1 MRLALAAA
9 LALAVLAGCSGE
21 DGGDGAPGAR
31 GQPSPEAV
39 VRGWA
44 DDLRHGDVDAATDR
58 FAVPAVVANNT
69 PEIRLETRAQ
79 VRHFNATLPC
89 GGRVTDIVRHH
100 GVLITTFVLTD
111 RPGADCGAGVGGIAR
126 TAFEVRDGHIVR
138 WLRLPDSGDAGP
150 PGARET

>member
-1 MRLALAAA
+1 MRLAPAAA
-9 LALAVLAGCSGE
+9 LALAVLAGCSDGDG
-21 DGGDGAPGAR
+21 DGGQRGAPG
-31 GQPSPEAV
+31 QPSAEAV

-44 DDLRHGDVDAATDR
+44 DDLREGDVEGATDR
-58 FAVPAVVANNT
+58 FAVPAIVANNT
-69 PEIRLETRAQ
+69 PQIRLDTRAE

-111 RPGADCGAGVGGIAR
+111 RPGGDCGAGVGGIAR

-138 WLRLPDSGDAGP
+138 WLRLPDSGDTGP